1 MNDPSTPNGDA
12 GRTFTGQIDAFKAQV
27 AAQPPSPQNQ
37 GSEQLILAMLA
48 DASPADMDATT
59 CRALAEEGLAH
70 FDQAEDLGD
79 RRYVEAI
86 RQSIRSAADTPEHRA
101 LVNFARWVITSSS
114 FAGSDL
120 CGGQVQEVAHKL
132 GLLEE
137 ISVSEPCGESCGCA
151 EVGDWPATCY
161 RFAPALAD
169 PSHAEAP
176 EAQPAVDAA
185 EPPRSPAAA
194 AIEFALEAGEGF
206 TFLRLWNEG
215 CFDEIRAEWPEA
227 PEAVFIGADP
237 MHNKGEMK

>member
-1 MNDPSTPNGDA
+1 MSTSHTQQLAGVVQQLVCTLDQIKAAGGHTLVIPVDPALSDLVSTARSALKAYQDREAQDPSTHEF
-12 GRTFTGQIDAFKAQV
+12 R
-27 AAQPPSPQNQ
+27 
-37 GSEQLILAMLA
+37 
-48 DASPADMDATT
+48 
-59 CRALAEEGLAH
+59 RA
-70 FDQAEDLGD
+70 
-79 RRYVEAI
+79 Y
-86 RQSIRSAADTPEHRA
+86 RA
-101 LVNFARWVITSSS
+101 LVSFARWAITSSS

-194 AIEFALEAGEGF
+194 AIEFALEADEGF